1 MTLGRAP
8 GSTVVLADPK
18 VSRTHA
24 RIHGDNGS
32 VVLEDAG
39 SSHGTWLDGVR
50 VTGPVALH
58 DGARIRLG
66 DQELAVERRRD
77 ESEAGRT
84 IVVRPG
90 ASVVVPVAGA
100 PGGAAPPFGV
110 KPRVGPGDALKR
122 PHPAAGNPRRG
133 LRGP

>member
-32 VVLEDAG
+32 VILEDAG
-39 SSHGTWLDGVR
+39 SSHGTWLDGMR
-50 VTGPVALH
+50 LTGPVVLH
-58 DGARIRLG
+58 DGARIRVG
-66 DQELAVERRRD
+66 DQELGVERRRD

-90 ASVVVPVAGA
+90 ASLVV
-100 PGGAAPPFGV
+100 
-110 KPRVGPGDALKR
+110 
-122 PHPAAGNPRRG
+122 PAAGAARGRRPRAAGRG
-133 LRGP
+133 E